1 MKNTAKPDNKGQQR
15 REAMGRDPIWSLIA
29 RFSIPSIISM
39 TVASSYQLVDAI
51 FVGRLGAEALAAMSV
66 TYPLMMSLV
75 AIASGTGAGVTSL
88 ISRSLGAGDQEKA
101 NRTAAVAIS
110 LCLIL
115 SGIIF
120 LTCLPS
126 LDFLLRTLGAR
137 DAVLPLARSYAEIQV
152 MLNIFSYLSMIF
164 SFIIRADGNP
174 VFSSSVGIGSALLNV
189 VLDPVFIF
197 GFAFIPAMGIRG
209 AAIAT
214 VISQVLS
221 TLVFLG
227 FIISGRTA
235 YRFRIVDF
243 IPDLRI
249 IGGIYRVGVASIV
262 RSGAQFVVMGVI
274 NNTAAA
280 FGVIPLAIM
289 GVLTR
294 AGRFIQMPL
303 LGLGQ
308 GTLPV
313 IGFNFGAKKFDRVS
327 ELVIKSIVTG
337 SAWSIL
343 CWIAVMVFPTQI
355 MSAFSGES
363 QFMTEG
369 TAAIRLYSLAYFTL
383 GLRMVPGNVFQA
395 MGKGLPA
402 TVLTAAQ
409 TVGFLLPAV
418 IFMSGWFG
426 LTGLWLA
433 FPVADI
439 LGLILGQVWLNIEL
453 RKQGIKFF
461 RRQTQDTVIPKQKV

>member
-1 MKNTAKPDNKGQQR
+1 VRDSMGSNNKGQQR
-15 REAMGRDPIWSLIA
+15 REAMGRDPIWSLIT
-29 RFSIPSIISM
+29 RFSLPAIISM

-88 ISRSLGAGDQEKA
+88 ISRSLGAGDHARA

-110 LCLIL
+110 LCFIL
-115 SGIIF
+115 SAVIV
-120 LTCLPS
+120 LTCLPT
-126 LDFLLRTLGAR
+126 LDFLLRALGAR
-137 DAVLPLARSYAEIQV
+137 GSVLPLARSYTEVQLVFIV
-152 MLNIFSYLSMIF
+152 FSYLPMIF
-164 SFIIRADGNP
+164 SNIIRADGNP
-174 VFSSSVGIGSALLNV
+174 VFSSTVSIGSALLNV
-189 VLDPVFIF
+189 ALDPVFIF
-197 GFAFIPAMGIRG
+197 GFGRVPAMGIRG

-214 VISQVLS
+214 VISQVMS
-221 TLVFLG
+221 TLIYLG
-227 FIISGRTA
+227 FIVSGRTA
-235 YRFRIVDF
+235 YKFRPGHF
-243 IPDLRI
+243 LPDLGI
-249 IGGIYRVGVASIV
+249 IVGIYRVGVASIV

-280 FGVIPLAIM
+280 FGVVPLAIM
-289 GVLTR
+289 GVLVR
-294 AGRFIQMPL
+294 AGRFIQMPI

-313 IGFNFGAKKFDRVS
+313 MGFNYGAKKLDRVG
-327 ELVIKSIVTG
+327 ELITKSVTAG
-337 SAWSIL
+337 SAWSVL
-343 CWIAVMVFPTQI
+343 CWIAIMLFPTQI

-363 QFMTEG
+363 QFMVEG
-369 TAAIRLYSLAYFTL
+369 ATAIRLYSLAFFTL

-418 IFMSGWFG
+418 LVMPTFLG

-433 FPVADI
+433 FPVADV
-439 LGLILGQVWLNIEL
+439 LGLILGQVWLNMEL
-453 RKQGIKFF
+453 RKQGIRFWQWKA
-461 RRQTQDTVIPKQKV
+461 QPLAEEKV

>member
-1 MKNTAKPDNKGQQR
+1 MRSDNKGQQR
-15 REAMGRDPIWSLIA
+15 REAMGRDPIWSLIT
-29 RFSIPSIISM
+29 RFSLPAIISM

-88 ISRSLGAGDQEKA
+88 ISRNLGAGDHARA
-101 NRTAAVAIS
+101 NRTAAEAIS
-110 LCLIL
+110 LCFIL
-115 SGIIF
+115 SAVIA
-120 LTCLPS
+120 LTCLPG
-126 LDFLLRTLGAR
+126 LDFLLRALGAR
-137 DAVLPLARSYAEIQV
+137 GPVLPLARSYTEVQLV
-152 MLNIFSYLSMIF
+152 FTVFSYLSMII
-164 SFIIRADGNP
+164 SNIIRADGNP

-189 VLDPVFIF
+189 ALDPVFIF

-214 VISQVLS
+214 VISQVMS
-221 TLVFLG
+221 TLIYLS
-227 FIISGRTA
+227 FILSGRTA
-235 YRFRIVDF
+235 YKFRPGNFLPDIGTIV
-243 IPDLRI
+243 
-249 IGGIYRVGVASIV
+249 GIYRVGVASIV

-280 FGVIPLAIM
+280 FGVVPLAVM
-289 GVLTR
+289 GVLVR
-294 AGRFIQMPL
+294 AGRFVQMPI

-313 IGFNFGAKKFDRVS
+313 IGFNYGAKKLGRVG
-327 ELVIKSIVTG
+327 ELVLKSVVAG
-337 SAWSIL
+337 SAWSVL
-343 CWIAVMVFPTQI
+343 CWIAIMLFPTQI
-355 MSAFSGES
+355 ISAFSGES
-363 QFMTEG
+363 QFMVEG
-369 TAAIRLYSLAYFTL
+369 AAAIRLYSLAFFTL

-418 IFMSGWFG
+418 LIMPRFFG

-433 FPVADI
+433 FPIADV
-439 LGLILGQVWLNIEL
+439 LGLVLGQAWMNIEL
-453 RKQGIKFF
+453 KRQGIHLHWGKA
-461 RRQTQDTVIPKQKV
+461 REQPIPGV